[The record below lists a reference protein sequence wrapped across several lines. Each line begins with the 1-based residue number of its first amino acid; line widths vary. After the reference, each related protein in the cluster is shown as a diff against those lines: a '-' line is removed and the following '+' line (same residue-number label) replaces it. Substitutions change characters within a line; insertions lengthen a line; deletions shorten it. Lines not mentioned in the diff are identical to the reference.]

1 MIGLTTHQQNNI
13 DRILTDGGAG
23 VERIIS
29 EIDGDDT
36 SAEAASLAATAQ
48 AVAEVFKRCIVPT
61 RPRLT
66 ATRLLLLAMHLSP
79 DLLKSNQ
86 SDCARDMGVTRA
98 HISKVSISIG
108 EEFQVLRCARWHKR
122 STVREKYRV
131 AQHRAVRLGHHASD
145 LRPKRNKK
153 QTRVT

>member
-36 SAEAASLAATAQ
+36 TAEAARLAATAQ

-145 LRPKRNKK
+145 LRPKKNRKPK
-153 QTRVT
+153 GVS